1 MKNISMNE
9 RDYLTPKGQNPKLN
23 KNISKNCGKFRD
35 YKDAGGSKVTWGT
48 PAQITQSRLD
58 RQCPCCN
65 SRPNQVEYEGNILIN
80 GFEISQDGLTGLCY
94 CGFSFDL
101 TNVLDEL
108 KLDKQLQY
116 K

>member
-1 MKNISMNE
+1 MNKGDE
-9 RDYLTPKGQNPKLN
+9 FSPKALNPKLN
-23 KNISKNCGKFRD
+23 PDICKNHDRFRD
-35 YKDAGGSKVTWGT
+35 YKDAGSSKVTWGT
-48 PAQITQSRLD
+48 PAQITQARLD

-65 SRPNQVEYEGNILIN
+65 SRPNHVEYEGNILIK
-80 GFEISQDGLTGLCY
+80 GFEISQDGLTGLCH

-108 KLDKQLQY
+108 KLDKQIQY